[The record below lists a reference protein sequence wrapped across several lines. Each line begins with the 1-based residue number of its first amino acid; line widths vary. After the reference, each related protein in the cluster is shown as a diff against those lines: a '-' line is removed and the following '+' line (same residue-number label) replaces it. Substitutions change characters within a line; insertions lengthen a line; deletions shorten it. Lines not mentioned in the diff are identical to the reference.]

1 MNFYIRLIILC
12 AITLFLGHNMG
23 IKGFLIGIGI
33 TIYKVLNSIGLIRSV
48 NISKLSFTGGLIY
61 YKEYTGSYKKIGQ
74 NFSELSNIIKKFK
87 LSDYYIIGIYYDKPN
102 ETKEENQKAVYGIY
116 KKVNVKNFKPNEDLE
131 KYMTEEKF
139 NKAEL
144 SNTNSLYTSWEY
156 INTFSM
162 ILGISKFYQTLDKS
176 LKDKQFTKQYR
187 IKEDQIKLCI
197 ELYDSENSMSFFIPL
212 INHEQFMLHKDL
224 KKDN

>member
-1 MNFYIRLIILC
+1 MRHISAPVYSLHSTDKISFKNKDKINNVYI
-12 AITLFLGHNMG
+12 
-23 IKGFLIGIGI
+23 
-33 TIYKVLNSIGLIRSV
+33 
-48 NISKLSFTGGLIY
+48 
-61 YKEYTGSYKKIGQ
+61 Q
-74 NFSELSNIIKKFK
+74 
-87 LSDYYIIGIYYDKPN
+87 
-102 ETKEENQKAVYGIY
+102 ENADDNYGIY

-144 SNTNSLYTSWEY
+144 SNTNSLYSSWEY

-176 LKDKQFTKQYR
+176 LKDQHFLKQYR
-187 IKEDQIKLCI
+187 MKVDQFKLCI

-224 KKDN
+224 KKDK